1 MQLLWDTKD
10 KCQWPNIGEMETVH
24 SEQFLNSL
32 KLYGIVRWGRISII
46 IFFQNNTDTNNK

>member
-10 KCQWPNIGEMETVH
+10 KCQWLNIGEMETVH

-46 IFFQNNTDTNNK
+46 IFFQINTDTNK